1 MAEGY
6 NFLEGSQTDINRRL
20 LRKIQALEK
29 ATGIDTSDIDEL
41 QETVGDEN
49 SGLVKDVNTL
59 KTTVGSSNSGLVKDM
74 SDAQAAIG
82 TDDTTSGSLKKRCKD
97 IETEIGTDETADSIK
112 GRLYALEHPANNG

>member
-6 NFLEGSQTDINRRL
+6 NFLEGSQTDINRRF

-29 ATGIDTSDIDEL
+29 ATGIDVKDIDDL

-82 TDDTTSGSLKKRCKD
+82 TDDTTAGSLKKRCKD
-97 IETEIGTDETADSIK
+97 IETEIGDDDTAASIK
-112 GRLYALEHPANNG
+112 GRIYALEHAND

>member
-29 ATGIDTSDIDEL
+29 ATGIDTSDIDDL

-49 SGLVKDVNTL
+49 SGLVKDVADL
-59 KTTVGSSNSGLVKDM
+59 KT
-74 SDAQAAIG
+74 A
-82 TDDTTSGSLKKRCKD
+82 
-97 IETEIGTDETADSIK
+97 IGTDETADSIK

>member
-29 ATGIDTSDIDEL
+29 ATGIDTSDIDDL
-41 QETVGDEN
+41 QEAVGDEN

-59 KTTVGSSNSGLVKDM
+59 KSDVGA
-74 SDAQAAIG
+74 SDSAG
-82 TDDTTSGSLKKRCKD
+82 LKKRCKD